1 MKTTVKLML
10 VVCLLG
16 SIAIADDGNQGNGGR
31 TCGGPNQPVCGGGNF
46 VAPSDDTIDMSDI
59 AVLVK
64 RLFWSRF

>member
-16 SIAIADDGNQGNGGR
+16 SIALADDGNQGTGGR
-31 TCGGPNQPVCGGGNF
+31 NCGGQNQPVCGGGNF
-46 VAPSDDTIDMSDI
+46 VAPADDTIDMSTI